1 MNYFNYNFYISYHK
15 DLSNHTFDQALL
27 HFKDYGINEGRIFNS
42 KLIHFDYLFYRK
54 KAKLDNSLDWYSV
67 CIHFLHYNLEIPFNV
82 NLTYLQLDYYKNK
95 INENNYSYFEY
106 CNHLLN
112 SNSEVIFNSKL
123 EYFNYTFYK
132 QLYNYELSKHSWLE
146 ICNHF
151 LKMGIK
157 EHRVFNEKLLNFDYY
172 FYIHY
177 NNLTDLNYF
186 DSCIHYLQNTNLICN
201 ENELNEK
208 SKLKFI
214 HITKTAGTSIEEIG
228 LKKCYMWGKYDRT
241 YSTKYSGWHDPF
253 INKPLDYKKKYD
265 WFLVVRCPYSRI
277 VSEFNF
283 CNKVLNLKLSC
294 VSEINQYIIN
304 QISNY
309 SKCELKYHFYPQWLY
324 YDTKNNIKTTILK
337 FENLETDFN
346 NLMKEYSLDL
356 KLDIHEQKSEKV
368 FTVDDLSNETIELIN
383 KVYSKDF
390 ALFAYKMIK

>member
-15 DLSNHTFDQALL
+15 DLKEHTYNQAIL
-27 HFKDYGINEGRIFNS
+27 HFKNYGINEGRIFNS
-42 KLIHFDYLFYRK
+42 KLIHFDYLYYRK
-54 KAKLDNSLDWYSV
+54 KAKLNSSWEWYSV

-82 NLTYLQLDYYKNK
+82 NLKYLQLDYYKNK

-112 SNSEVIFNSKL
+112 NYEVIFNNKL
-123 EYFNYTFYK
+123 EYFNYVFYK
-132 QLYNYELSKHSWLE
+132 ELYYDELSKYNWLE
-146 ICNHF
+146 TCNHF

-186 DSCIHYLQNTNLICN
+186 DACIHYLQNTNLICN
-201 ENELNEK
+201 ENELNEM

-214 HITKTAGTSIEEIG
+214 HITKNAGTSIEEIG
-228 LKKCYMWGKYDRT
+228 LKKYQMWGKYDRT
-241 YSTKYSGWHDPF
+241 YSKKYSGWHEPF
-253 INKPLDYKKKYD
+253 INKPLDYKIKYD
-265 WFLVVRCPYSRI
+265 WFLVVRCPYSRV

-283 CNKVLNLKLSC
+283 CNKAFNLNLIN
-294 VSEINQYIIN
+294 VSEINKYI
-304 QISNY
+304 QKSISNY
-309 SKCELKYHFYPQWLY
+309 HKYELKYHFYPQWLY

-356 KLDIHEQKSEKV
+356 KLDIHKQKSEKV
-368 FTVDDLSNETIELIN
+368 FTVNELSNETIKLIN
-383 KVYSKDF
+383 EVYSKDF
-390 ALFAYKMIK
+390 KLFAYKMIK